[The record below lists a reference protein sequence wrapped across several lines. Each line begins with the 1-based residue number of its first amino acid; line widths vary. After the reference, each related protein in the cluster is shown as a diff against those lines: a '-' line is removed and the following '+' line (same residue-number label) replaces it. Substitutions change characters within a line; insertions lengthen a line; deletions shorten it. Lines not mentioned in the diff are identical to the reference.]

1 MKGNMIRLAAVLLMA
16 FEGHHLV
23 AASEL
28 AERQAKEASA
38 NLFSGQ
44 FCDYTSFQASVVG
57 SRLLMFGGNLT
68 VNKGA
73 NSKEKR
79 ELESGFQFFSILLN
93 QTFSTTASLSSYLN
107 REPDPASQKRV
118 ASMRDGGAYSYNG
131 SIYFYGGEQL
141 FNAADDNTIFKCT
154 PTSENI
160 VWNPVTVDNVSR
172 AVTKGASV
180 DAGPENKGFYFGGQN
195 IVPKGADSSQADAVL
210 NNTYLNNLVVVG
222 FDNDKQTYTNITA
235 PADKVTPLAQSNLL
249 FVPAGKQGILVNLGG
264 NDGNGNGAWE
274 TLQVFDIATST
285 WFNQKT
291 GGNLT
296 SGRSRDPGVGTCS
309 VLISNGN
316 THYVYVYGG
325 SARSAGQ
332 SQLAILTIPAFTWV
346 TIEDDSFPSKV
357 NAQCQLVGDRQ
368 MLILGGS
375 SSSGINDCGNNTFV
389 ELLDLST
396 LQLVPEFPNASPFVS
411 PPSVTG
417 VNATTPVGGWTD
429 PELEKLYQ
437 IQYQTAEERKLGGG
451 GGGSDKKAIIGGVV
465 GGVGGV
471 ILIGVI
477 AVFFIMRSNRKKSS
491 RDVKEAVAEVK
502 RNSAIAQPFLSQP
515 SPGFP
520 SPGFPSPGYPSPGY
534 PQTHIS
540 APYPDQTVPGHLAPE
555 QYKDEVFEAPPNPAP
570 SELPPAEAPARPT
583 ELPG

>member
-1 MKGNMIRLAAVLLMA
+1 MKGNMIRLAAVLMMA

-28 AERQAKEASA
+28 AERQAKTASS

-57 SRLLMFGGNLT
+57 SRLLLFGGNLT

-93 QTFSTTASLSSYLN
+93 QTFSTTSNLN
-107 REPDPASQKRV
+107 SFLKREPDPAAQKRI

-160 VWNPVTVDNVSR
+160 VWDPVPVDGVSR

-180 DAGPENKGFYFGGQN
+180 DVSTEDKGFYFGGQN
-195 IVPKGADSSQADAVL
+195 IVPKGADSEQADKVL
-210 NNTYLNNLVVVG
+210 NNTFLNNLVVVG
-222 FDNDKQTYTNITA
+222 FSENKQTYTNITA
-235 PADKVTPLAQSNLL
+235 PPSKATPLAQSNLL
-249 FVPAGKQGILVNLGG
+249 FVPAGKEGILLNLGG
-264 NDGNGNGAWE
+264 TDASGNGAWE
-274 TLQVFDIATST
+274 TLQIFDIATST
-285 WFNQKT
+285 WFLQRT

-296 SGRSRDPGVGTCS
+296 SGRSQNPGVGTCS
-309 VLISNGN
+309 VLISSGSN
-316 THYVYVYGG
+316 HYVYVYGG
-325 SARSAGQ
+325 SNRSAGQ
-332 SQLAILTIPAFTWV
+332 SQLAILTIPAFTWATV
-346 TIEDDSFPSKV
+346 ENDSFPSKV

-368 MLILGGS
+368 MLIIGGS
-375 SSSGINDCGNNTFV
+375 SSSGLNDCGNNSFV
-389 ELLDLST
+389 ELLDLSS
-396 LQLVPEFPNASPFVS
+396 LEIVPNFPNPAPFVS
-411 PPSVTG
+411 PPSILG
-417 VNATTPVGGWTD
+417 VNATTPIDGWTD
-429 PELEKLYQ
+429 PELQKVYQ
-437 IQYQTAEERKLGGG
+437 IQYQTVAQRKEGGG
-451 GGGSDKKAIIGGVV
+451 GTDKKAIIGGVV
-465 GGVGGV
+465 GGVAGV
-471 ILIGVI
+471 IIIGVI
-477 AVFFIMRSNRKKSS
+477 AIFFIMRSNRKKSA

-502 RNSAIAQPFLSQP
+502 RNSAIAQPFLAQP

-520 SPGFPSPGYPSPGY
+520 SPAFPSPGYPQQPY
-534 PQTHIS
+534 PPQT
-540 APYPDQTVPGHLAPE
+540 YPEQPAPE
-555 QYKDEVFEAPPNPAP
+555 QYKDELFEAPPNQVP